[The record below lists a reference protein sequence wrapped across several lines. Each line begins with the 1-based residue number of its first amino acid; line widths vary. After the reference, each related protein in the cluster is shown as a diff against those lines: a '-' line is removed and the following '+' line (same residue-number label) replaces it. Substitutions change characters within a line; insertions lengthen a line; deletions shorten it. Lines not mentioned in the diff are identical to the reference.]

1 MNIFSLSYSP
11 CIMKS
16 LIVFIVAAG
25 VLVGCG
31 GANPTGLESH
41 TGTYTLI
48 LNNPF
53 WREGLPVDG
62 KVFAEVDYVLAADS
76 TFYTNNKRGDGKI
89 VGKWSLVGQELVIDG
104 IDEDNVQ
111 QGIKVNINTLA
122 LTSITSGG
130 EESIEILKEKYG
142 TKEILLKKD

>member
-130 EESIEILKEKYG
+130 QESIEILKEKYG

>member
-1 MNIFSLSYSP
+1 
-11 CIMKS
+11 MKHI
-16 LIVFIVAAG
+16 LITIAAV

-130 EESIEILKEKYG
+130 QESIEILKEKYG
-142 TKEILLKKD
+142 TKEIILKKD

>member
-1 MNIFSLSYSP
+1 M
-11 CIMKS
+11 
-16 LIVFIVAAG
+16 

>member
-1 MNIFSLSYSP
+1 
-11 CIMKS
+11 MKS
-16 LIVFIVAAG
+16 LLVSIVAAG

-130 EESIEILKEKYG
+130 QESIEILKEKYG

>member
-1 MNIFSLSYSP
+1 
-11 CIMKS
+11 MKHI
-16 LIVFIVAAG
+16 LLTTIAAV

-76 TFYTNNKRGDGKI
+76 TFYTNNKRGGGKI
-89 VGKWSLVGQELVIDG
+89 IGKWRLEGQELVIDG

-111 QGIKVNINTLA
+111 QGIKIDINSLA
-122 LTSITSGG
+122 LSSITSGG
-130 EESIEILKEKYG
+130 QESIEILKEKYG
-142 TKEILLKKD
+142 TKEIILKKD

>member
-1 MNIFSLSYSP
+1 
-11 CIMKS
+11 MKHR
-16 LIVFIVAAG
+16 LLTTIAAV

-130 EESIEILKEKYG
+130 QESIEILKEKYG

>member
-1 MNIFSLSYSP
+1 
-11 CIMKS
+11 MKH
-16 LIVFIVAAG
+16 LLLTAFAA
-25 VLVGCG
+25 VLLVGCG

-130 EESIEILKEKYG
+130 QESIEILKEKYG

>member
-1 MNIFSLSYSP
+1 
-11 CIMKS
+11 MKH
-16 LIVFIVAAG
+16 LLLTTIAAV

-76 TFYTNNKRGDGKI
+76 TFYTNNQPVQTNESTGPVWVTR
-89 VGKWSLVGQELVIDG
+89 SLQSAAGRRWWHRIRQ
-104 IDEDNVQ
+104 
-111 QGIKVNINTLA
+111 
-122 LTSITSGG
+122 
-130 EESIEILKEKYG
+130 
-142 TKEILLKKD
+142 

>member
-1 MNIFSLSYSP
+1 ME
-11 CIMKS
+11 MKHL
-16 LIVFIVAAG
+16 LITTIAA
-25 VLVGCG
+25 VLLVGCG

-130 EESIEILKEKYG
+130 QESIEILKEKYG

>member
-1 MNIFSLSYSP
+1 
-11 CIMKS
+11 MKS

-130 EESIEILKEKYG
+130 QESIEILKEKYG
-142 TKEILLKKD
+142 TKEIILKKD

>member
-1 MNIFSLSYSP
+1 
-11 CIMKS
+11 MKQI
-16 LIVFIVAAG
+16 LITIAA
-25 VLVGCG
+25 VLVVGCG

-62 KVFAEVDYVLAADS
+62 KVFAEVDYVLVADS

-130 EESIEILKEKYG
+130 QESIEILKEKYG

>member
-1 MNIFSLSYSP
+1 
-11 CIMKS
+11 MKQ
-16 LIVFIVAAG
+16 LLLTTIAA
-25 VLVGCG
+25 VLLVGCG

-130 EESIEILKEKYG
+130 QESIEILKEKYG

>member
-11 CIMKS
+11 CFMKS

-76 TFYTNNKRGDGKI
+76 IFYTNNKRGDGKI

-130 EESIEILKEKYG
+130 QESIEILKEKYG

>member
-1 MNIFSLSYSP
+1 
-11 CIMKS
+11 MKH
-16 LIVFIVAAG
+16 LLTTIAA
-25 VLVGCG
+25 VVVVGCG

-130 EESIEILKEKYG
+130 QESIEILKEKYG

>member
-1 MNIFSLSYSP
+1 
-11 CIMKS
+11 MKH
-16 LIVFIVAAG
+16 LLLTTIAA
-25 VLVGCG
+25 VLVVGCG

-130 EESIEILKEKYG
+130 QESIEILKEKYG

>member
-1 MNIFSLSYSP
+1 
-11 CIMKS
+11 MKH
-16 LIVFIVAAG
+16 LLLTTIAAV

>member
-1 MNIFSLSYSP
+1 
-11 CIMKS
+11 MKS

-130 EESIEILKEKYG
+130 QESIEILKEKYG

>member
-1 MNIFSLSYSP
+1 
-11 CIMKS
+11 MKHR
-16 LIVFIVAAG
+16 LLTTIAAV

-76 TFYTNNKRGDGKI
+76 TFYTNNKHGDGKI

-130 EESIEILKEKYG
+130 QESIEILKEKYG

>member
-1 MNIFSLSYSP
+1 ME
-11 CIMKS
+11 MKH
-16 LIVFIVAAG
+16 LLFTTIAA
-25 VLVGCG
+25 VLLVGCG

-130 EESIEILKEKYG
+130 QESIEILKEKYG

>member
-1 MNIFSLSYSP
+1 
-11 CIMKS
+11 MKHI
-16 LIVFIVAAG
+16 LITIAAV

-62 KVFAEVDYVLAADS
+62 KVFAEVDYVLATDS
-76 TFYTNNKRGDGKI
+76 TFYTNNKHGDGKI

-130 EESIEILKEKYG
+130 QESIEILKEKYG

>member
-1 MNIFSLSYSP
+1 
-11 CIMKS
+11 MKQL
-16 LIVFIVAAG
+16 LITTIAAV

-130 EESIEILKEKYG
+130 QESIEILKEKYG

>member
-1 MNIFSLSYSP
+1 
-11 CIMKS
+11 MK
-16 LIVFIVAAG
+16 LLLTTIAAV

-130 EESIEILKEKYG
+130 QESIEILKEKYG

>member
-1 MNIFSLSYSP
+1 
-11 CIMKS
+11 MKH
-16 LIVFIVAAG
+16 IIITTIAA
-25 VLVGCG
+25 VLLVGCG

-130 EESIEILKEKYG
+130 QESIEILKEKYG

>member
-1 MNIFSLSYSP
+1 
-11 CIMKS
+11 MKHI
-16 LIVFIVAAG
+16 LITTIAAV

-130 EESIEILKEKYG
+130 QESIEILKEKYG

>member
-1 MNIFSLSYSP
+1 
-11 CIMKS
+11 MKHI
-16 LIVFIVAAG
+16 LITIAAV

-130 EESIEILKEKYG
+130 QESIEILKEKYG

>member
-1 MNIFSLSYSP
+1 
-11 CIMKS
+11 MKH
-16 LIVFIVAAG
+16 LLLTTIAAVG
-25 VLVGCG
+25 LVGCG

-130 EESIEILKEKYG
+130 QESIEILKEKYG

>member
-1 MNIFSLSYSP
+1 
-11 CIMKS
+11 MKQI
-16 LIVFIVAAG
+16 LITIAA
-25 VLVGCG
+25 VLVVGCG

>member
-1 MNIFSLSYSP
+1 
-11 CIMKS
+11 MKY
-16 LIVFIVAAG
+16 LLLTTIAAV

-53 WREGLPVDG
+53 NG

-76 TFYTNNKRGDGKI
+76 TFYTNNQP
-89 VGKWSLVGQELVIDG
+89 VQTNESLGPVW
-104 IDEDNVQ
+104 
-111 QGIKVNINTLA
+111 
-122 LTSITSGG
+122 ITRSG
-130 EESIEILKEKYG
+130 
-142 TKEILLKKD
+142 

>member
-1 MNIFSLSYSP
+1 
-11 CIMKS
+11 MKQL
-16 LIVFIVAAG
+16 LITIIAAV
-25 VLVGCG
+25 VLMGCG

>member
-1 MNIFSLSYSP
+1 
-11 CIMKS
+11 MKH
-16 LIVFIVAAG
+16 LLLTTIAAV

-130 EESIEILKEKYG
+130 QESIEILKEKYG

>member
-1 MNIFSLSYSP
+1 
-11 CIMKS
+11 MKPL
-16 LIVFIVAAG
+16 LITTIAAV

-130 EESIEILKEKYG
+130 QESIEILKEKYG

>member
-1 MNIFSLSYSP
+1 
-11 CIMKS
+11 MKH
-16 LIVFIVAAG
+16 LLLTTIAAV

-53 WREGLPVDG
+53 NG

-76 TFYTNNKRGDGKI
+76 TFYTNNKRGGGKI
-89 VGKWSLVGQELVIDG
+89 IGKWKLEGQELVIDG

-111 QGIKVNINTLA
+111 QGIKIDINSLA
-122 LTSITSGG
+122 LSSITSGG
-130 EESIEILKEKYG
+130 QESIEILKEKYG